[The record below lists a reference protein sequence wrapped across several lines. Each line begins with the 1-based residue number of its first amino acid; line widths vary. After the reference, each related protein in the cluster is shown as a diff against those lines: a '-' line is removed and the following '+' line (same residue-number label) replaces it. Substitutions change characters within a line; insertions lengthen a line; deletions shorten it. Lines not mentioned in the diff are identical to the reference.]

1 LLPGNKGDGLD
12 KIDISKLPEL
22 IQALLDPQAYPDPPG
37 RVEMVQTQIS
47 YVFLAGDYVYKI
59 KKPIDMGFLDYTTL
73 EKRLTYC
80 RKEVE
85 LNRRLCPDAYLG
97 VVPITRDS
105 GRIRIGGK
113 GRAEEYAVKML
124 RLPQDAMMDVL
135 LTENKVTPR
144 MVEDVASIIAEFHR
158 RAVTGSTIEKFG
170 SIETITQII
179 DENFDQTEKYFD
191 IIIAPETFQRIKTYT
206 KDFLKA
212 NAPLFNK
219 RIADGRIRDCH
230 GDLHAA
236 HICFYQGICIYDCI
250 EFIDRLRY
258 TDVAADVAFLAMDL
272 DHYSRTDLS
281 HSFINAYITQSG
293 DKELMKLLN
302 FYKCYRAYVRGKVGC
317 FQYDDPY
324 ISAGEKERIVKNA
337 RTYFKLAE
345 SYTED

>member
-1 LLPGNKGDGLD
+1 M
-12 KIDISKLPEL
+12 SELPEL
-22 IQALLDPQAYPDPPG
+22 IQALLDPKAYPYPPQ

-59 KKPIDMGFLDYTTL
+59 KKPVDMGFLDYTTL

-85 LNRRLCPDAYLG
+85 LNRRLCADVYLG
-97 VVPITRDS
+97 VVPITS
-105 GRIRIGGK
+105 EGGRFIIGGK
-113 GRAEEYAVKML
+113 GGVEEYAVKMR

-135 LTENKVTPR
+135 LTRNKVTPK
-144 MVEDVASIIAEFHR
+144 MVEDVASTIAAFHR
-158 RAVTGSTIEKFG
+158 KAAKGGDIEKFG

-191 IIIAPETFQRIKTYT
+191 IIIAPLTFQRIKAYARGFIET
-206 KDFLKA
+206 
-212 NAPLFNK
+212 NSPLFRK
-219 RIADGRIRDCH
+219 RVAEGRIRDCH

-236 HICFYQGICIYDCI
+236 HICFYKGICIYDCI

-272 DHYSRTDLS
+272 DHYGRKDLS
-281 HSFINAYITQSG
+281 NSFIDAYVRQSG
-293 DKELMKLLN
+293 DKELRKLLN

-317 FQYDDPY
+317 FQYDDQY
-324 ISAGEKERIVKNA
+324 ISAGEKEKIVTNA
-337 RTYFKLAE
+337 RSYFKLAE
-345 SYTED
+345 SYIEG

>member
-1 LLPGNKGDGLD
+1 MK

-22 IQALLDPQAYPDPPG
+22 IQALLDPKAYPDPPG
-37 RVEMVQTQIS
+37 QVEMVQTQIS

-59 KKPIDMGFLDYTTL
+59 KKPVDMGFLDYTTL
-73 EKRLTYC
+73 GKRLIYC

-97 VVPITRDS
+97 VVTVTRDN

-113 GRAEEYAVKML
+113 GRVEEYAVKML

-135 LTENKVTPR
+135 LSENKVTPK
-144 MVEDVASIIAEFHR
+144 MVEDVAAIIAEFHR
-158 RAVTGSTIEKFG
+158 RAAKSSAINKFG

-191 IIIAPETFQRIKTYT
+191 IIITRETFQRIKAYA

-212 NAPLFNK
+212 NTPLFNK
-219 RIADGRIRDCH
+219 RIANGQIRDCH

-236 HICFYQGICIYDCI
+236 HICFHRGICIYDCI

-272 DHYSRTDLS
+272 DHYGRTDLS
-281 HSFINAYITQSG
+281 QTFVNAYVLESG

-317 FQYDDPY
+317 FQYDDQY
-324 ISAGEKERIVKNA
+324 ISASEKEKIITNA
-337 RTYFKLAE
+337 QTYFKLAE
-345 SYTED
+345 SYIED